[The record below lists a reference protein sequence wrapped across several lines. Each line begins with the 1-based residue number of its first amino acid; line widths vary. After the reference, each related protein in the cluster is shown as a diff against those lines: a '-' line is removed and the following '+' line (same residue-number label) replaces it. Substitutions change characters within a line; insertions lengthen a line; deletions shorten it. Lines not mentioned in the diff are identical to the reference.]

1 MRISQTSGEGYGRNP
16 SPWPLITPHVPQA
29 PPWPHWASSHLSPT
43 SSLDS
48 SCPLDFSV
56 TWGDLRGAPLPP
68 RQSSP
73 LLAAAA
79 RASGVPVS
87 LLTVHSISL
96 TPSVRGANSGVSY
109 SQLCSPPPGPAFN
122 SARSRCSGVVR
133 EWQPGSGQLGAPP
146 PADPPVQV
154 AAPNPLLRL
163 GAGETSG
170 SSCRRPHGKL
180 HFNVK
185 EYLDQAD

>member
-1 MRISQTSGEGYGRNP
+1 MASHHPPCSTGTPLATLGFLPSLSNLLTGFFLPLGFFRHLGRPSGCP
-16 SPWPLITPHVPQA
+16 SPTKAVQ
-29 PPWPHWASSHLSPT
+29 SSAG
-43 SSLDS
+43 
-48 SCPLDFSV
+48 SCCP
-56 TWGDLRGAPLPP
+56 GLRSP
-68 RQSSP
+68 RQLADRPLHLPYTVSP
-73 LLAAAA
+73 WSKLRCVLFPA
-79 RASGVPVS
+79 V
-87 LLTVHSISL
+87 L
-96 TPSVRGANSGVSY
+96 
-109 SQLCSPPPGPAFN
+109 PPPGPAFN

-185 EYLDQAD
+185 E